1 MSSISEVKT
10 AIATALGAI
19 SGLRTYDRQPDAVNP
34 PMAFPSLRSIEY
46 HGAMQGGLVTQN
58 YDITIIVGRAAERSA
73 ERLLDS
79 FLAYGSGSVRWAMEQ
94 DRTLGGT
101 VDTSVLESATN
112 IQTIDAN
119 DTTYLAVDFR
129 FVAMT
134 QER

>member
-1 MSSISEVKT
+1 MSSVSEVKQ
-10 AIATALGAI
+10 AIAAALASI
-19 SGLRTYDRQPDAVNP
+19 SGLRTYDRQPDNVNV

-46 HGAMQGGLVTQN
+46 HDAMAGGLTTQN
-58 YDITIIVGRAAERSA
+58 YDINVIVGGASERSS

-79 FLAYGSGSVRWAMEQ
+79 YLSYGSGSVRYALEQ

-101 VDTSVLESATN
+101 VETSIVESAGN

-134 QER
+134 RS